1 MKNSVIKADFF
12 LLTVSFIWGSTFVLV
27 QNAIQDLP
35 PFSFNTIRFFL
46 ATLTMLFVMKLVRG
60 HVPITWSNKTIFY
73 GIILGIMLHLGYTT
87 QTIALLYSTSSKV
100 GFITGLNVVFV
111 PIIAFFF
118 MKQRPER
125 YTILGII
132 IAVVGLYFLTLAD
145 SFTIGQGDFLAF
157 ICAICFAAHI
167 VFTGKYA
174 PFHSIFVLT
183 IVQLITVTILSLISS
198 LGTESID
205 YAILTN
211 SSVWIALVITA
222 VFATALAFFLQTH
235 FQKQTKPTHVA
246 LIFATEPVFAALF
259 GMLFNHEVLTGK
271 AIIGCFFIF
280 IGMILAELPLS
291 AIMQFF
297 QQKRRKTT

>member
-1 MKNSVIKADFF
+1 MKADFF
-12 LLTVSFIWGSTFVLV
+12 LLIVAFIWGSTFVLV

-46 ATLTMLFVMKLVRG
+46 ASLTMLFVMKFVRR
-60 HVPITWSNKTIFY
+60 PISITWSKKTVMY
-73 GIILGIMLHLGYTT
+73 GVLLGGMLHLGYTT

-111 PIIAFFF
+111 PIISFLF

-125 YTILGII
+125 YTVLGIM
-132 IAVVGLYFLTLAD
+132 IAVIGLYFLTLAD
-145 SFTIGQGDFLAF
+145 SFTVGQGDFLAF

-183 IVQLITVTILSLISS
+183 IVQLLTVSILSFVSALW
-198 LGTESID
+198 TESID
-205 YAILTN
+205 YIILTK

-222 VFATALAFFLQTH
+222 IFATALAFFLQTH

-246 LIFATEPVFAALF
+246 LIFATEPVFAAIF
-259 GMLFNHEVLTGK
+259 GMLVNHEVLTGK
-271 AIIGCFFIF
+271 AVTGCVLIF
-280 IGMILAELPLS
+280 IGIILAELPIS
-291 AIMQFF
+291 AIKQFF